1 MGEGRPPAAPHMSVR
16 RGPLSALSCSNHL
29 FIFRDSSFSLQ
40 WVGLVFSSHVSE
52 SSSQGR
58 GQARL
63 TPGLGPVLGEGLG
76 SVQMVCWERVSYP
89 ESTEPT
95 PRGQERWVR
104 ALSRNSQRSEGQG
117 RERPLGR
124 GAWSVASMG
133 PSLVWAQRT
142 GKPAGCR
149 GRSEQLSRSKEQA
162 GGAGHTDEAGGE
174 RP

>member
-29 FIFRDSSFSLQ
+29 FIFRNSSFSLQ

-63 TPGLGPVLGEGLG
+63 TPGLGPVLGQGLG
-76 SVQMVCWERVSYP
+76 SMQMVCWERVSYP

-95 PRGQERWVR
+95 PRGQERWDIFVLKLQTVYLR
-104 ALSRNSQRSEGQG
+104 FCLKKFISTIKLTWYYGRLIFGFCIYATDQFTHFSYQYIPRLDHCNSTVSPEFR
-117 RERPLGR
+117 
-124 GAWSVASMG
+124 
-133 PSLVWAQRT
+133 
-142 GKPAGCR
+142 
-149 GRSEQLSRSKEQA
+149 
-162 GGAGHTDEAGGE
+162 
-174 RP
+174 

>member
-1 MGEGRPPAAPHMSVR
+1 
-16 RGPLSALSCSNHL
+16 
-29 FIFRDSSFSLQ
+29 
-40 WVGLVFSSHVSE
+40 
-52 SSSQGR
+52 
-58 GQARL
+58 
-63 TPGLGPVLGEGLG
+63 
-76 SVQMVCWERVSYP
+76 MVCWERVSYP
-89 ESTEPT
+89 ESTEPA
-95 PRGQERWVR
+95 PHGQERWVR

-133 PSLVWAQRT
+133 PSLAWAQRT

-149 GRSEQLSRSKEQA
+149 GHSEQLSRSKEQA